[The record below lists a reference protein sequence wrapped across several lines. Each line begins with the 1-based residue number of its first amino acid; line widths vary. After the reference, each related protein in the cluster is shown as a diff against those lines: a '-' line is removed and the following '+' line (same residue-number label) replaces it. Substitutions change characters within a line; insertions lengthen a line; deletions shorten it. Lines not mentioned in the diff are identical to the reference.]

1 MARGLDALGAEIAER
16 LELPAGTAGLVKL
29 TLMGR
34 SRALIE
40 NHRGISS
47 SSAVRAEVKLVSGV
61 LRIDGEGLEL
71 TALDRSALLVS
82 GRILALSF
90 L

>member
-34 SRALIE
+34 SRDACQ
-40 NHRGISS
+40 RGECRKNRLFHSFTS
-47 SSAVRAEVKLVSGV
+47 F
-61 LRIDGEGLEL
+61 
-71 TALDRSALLVS
+71 
-82 GRILALSF
+82 GRLSF
-90 L
+90 LKICQ